1 MSTSIKSILFI
12 LLVLFMLLDLYYQL
26 KIFFISIFLSLGML
40 F

>member
-1 MSTSIKSILFI
+1 
-12 LLVLFMLLDLYYQL
+12 MLLDLYYQL